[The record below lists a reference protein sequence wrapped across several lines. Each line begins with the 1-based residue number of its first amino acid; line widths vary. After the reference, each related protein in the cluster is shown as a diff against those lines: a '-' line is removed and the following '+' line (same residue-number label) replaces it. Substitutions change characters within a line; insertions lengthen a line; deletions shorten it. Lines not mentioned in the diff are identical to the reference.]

1 MIVYGIW
8 FQIVSSNVG
17 FFYEHKPGETTYRT
31 LLWGYYHP
39 ITQKWTYSTILQP
52 DDRKLD
58 IGKERPGA
66 GNYKI
71 RVAKNL
77 ATANTWA
84 ELGGWPSDWNT
95 KKIAS
100 SERRYWYGQTHL
112 TGGRGCPDYEEDG
125 LKGWRVPNGVEAGLI
140 LKYWA
145 DERMK
150 GVSGYMLATTDNTEK
165 STFLWAYVWAVGQSA
180 NSYRGWK
187 NGSDTNGV
195 YTICVRDMEFDSMPV
210 METGH

>member
-1 MIVYGIW
+1 MWEYLNPV
-8 FQIVSSNVG
+8 
-17 FFYEHKPGETTYRT
+17 
-31 LLWGYYHP
+31 
-39 ITQKWTYSTILQP
+39 TQKWISTSISQP

-58 IGKERPGA
+58 IGKERPDA

-77 ATANTWA
+77 TTANTWA
-84 ELGGWPSDWNT
+84 ELGGWPSDWNK

-187 NGSDTNGV
+187 SGSDTNGI